1 MPLQKTIVNTSS
13 RKVTL
18 DIPGEVPLG
27 PVILTYDFAPAPVE
41 ESCAPSDCPLYAE
54 NPLFNAKV
62 LTAIKEGDAW
72 RGEIHTKNIREDIPE
87 APEVLSTKEMFDE
100 VARRLGYKDHLDYLR
115 ANSPATI
122 EEAKAEAARKR
133 KTRKSIYEHYG
144 CLKGEDIYGDGME
157 YQRMMR
163 DEWSH
168 RN

>member
-1 MPLQKTIVNTSS
+1 MPIQKTVENPAS
-13 RKVTL
+13 RRITV
-18 DIPGEVPLG
+18 DVPGEIPVG
-27 PVILTYDFAPAPVE
+27 PVILTFTPTNKKPEADQRPVE
-41 ESCAPSDCPLYAE
+41 TC
-54 NPLFNAKV
+54 
-62 LTAIKEGDAW
+62 
-72 RGEIHTKNIREDIPE
+72 
-87 APEVLSTKEMFDE
+87 STKEMFDE
-100 VARRLGYKDHLDYLR
+100 VAHRLGYQDHLDYLQ

-168 RN
+168 RP